1 MRTPTKVALGIA
13 MTLLVGVSTPL
24 LAAQGQITEVN
35 PSGVHGKVKVILQ
48 ADEGVVEVTFVN
60 PRAFQDGYKPQLDDI
75 VDIDVVKIGKKTVL
89 VTIKRSTTTTTTG
102 SSESTGA
109 Q

>member
-1 MRTPTKVALGIA
+1 MRTCRKIALGIA
-13 MTLLVGVSTPL
+13 MTLLVGGSSPL

-35 PSGVHGKVKVILQ
+35 PSGVHGKVILQ
-48 ADEGVVEVTFVN
+48 ADEGVEEVSFIN
-60 PRAFQDGYKPQLDDI
+60 PRAFRDGYTPQVGDT
-75 VDIDVVKIGKKTVL
+75 VDIDVVRTGKKTIL
-89 VTIKRSTTTTTTG
+89 VTIKRSSTTTTG